1 MKNAILIIS
10 IMTLLLAKTEAQSPY
25 KIDTA
30 TGGYLLDN
38 NANPVRNDKNWDVSN
53 PKFID
58 EFDSQTNTENKWN
71 YLMERPY
78 VAQSDDSA
86 TFIYYIIDDKDD
98 GSSNSSYISL
108 GINSPECIS
117 PFSVKNK
124 KSHFFGQTSGI
135 TSCILR
141 MKKENIQGWYY
152 RFDTISC
159 LSNSVGF
166 RKQLTRPD
174 WFKYTSGHL
183 QSKFSYK
190 YGWFEIKCRIKS
202 PQPVKLDSFNG
213 FGFNFWLYNS
223 NENNYSEIDIFET
236 DMSRGL
242 LTSNMHLNRNS
253 GKDFGPG
260 SFHNRFDPNADKY
273 DCQGVPFVFDK
284 YINMFKFHTVSCEWL
299 TNNITTFHNNERASQ
314 YIFRD
319 STIASPI
326 YYNSMY
332 IIMGFGSPYFCKSPI
347 IKNSNHVLKD
357 STYDQID
364 YEIDYVKVYR
374 LICTNT
380 VDVIQ
385 ATNTNYNFNNYSY
398 GVKNNIAFGGTGCL
412 AKVTNGMNVSL
423 RAKTSLELKSGFEVE
438 AGAEFYA
445 NICDCT
451 N

>member
-1 MKNAILIIS
+1 MKNLIIT
-10 IMTLLLAKTEAQSPY
+10 MLLVFISFLKIQAQSPY
-25 KIDTA
+25 KIDTL
-30 TGGYLLDN
+30 TGGYLLDGSG
-38 NANPVRNDKNWDVSN
+38 NPIRNDKNWDVTN
-53 PKFID
+53 LKFID
-58 EFDSQTNTENKWN
+58 EFGSDSVSNTKWN
-71 YLMERPY
+71 YLSERPPFDQHDSTSNTILY
-78 VAQSDDSA
+78 SINDKSDND
-86 TFIYYIIDDKDD
+86 
-98 GSSNSSYISL
+98 
-108 GINSPECIS
+108 NSPECVA
-117 PFSVKNK
+117 PYSVTNK
-124 KSHFFGQTSGI
+124 KSHFYGQTSGI

-141 MKKENIQGWYY
+141 AKKENIQGWYY

-159 LSNSVGF
+159 LSPDTGF

-174 WFKYTSGHL
+174 WFKYTAGISI
-183 QSKFSYK
+183 SKNLFK
-190 YGWFEIKCRIKS
+190 YGWFEIKCRIKA
-202 PQPVKLDSFNG
+202 PQLIKLDSFNG
-213 FGFNFWLYNS
+213 FGYNFWLYNS
-223 NENNYSEIDIFET
+223 NEYNYSEIDIFET

-242 LTSNMHLNRNS
+242 LTSNTHLNRTS

-260 SFHNRFDPNADKY
+260 SYHNRFDPNADKY

-284 YINMFKFHTVSCEWL
+284 YIDIFKFHTVSCEWL
-299 TNNITTFHNNERASQ
+299 TNNITTFHNNERAMQ

-319 STIASPI
+319 DAAASPI
-326 YYNSMY
+326 YYSPMY
-332 IIMGFGSPYFCKSPI
+332 IIMGFGSPYFCKSAI

-357 STYDQID
+357 SALDKID

-374 LICTNT
+374 LTCNNT

-385 ATNTNYNFNNYSY
+385 VTNTNYNFNNYSY

-445 NICDCT
+445 TICDCT